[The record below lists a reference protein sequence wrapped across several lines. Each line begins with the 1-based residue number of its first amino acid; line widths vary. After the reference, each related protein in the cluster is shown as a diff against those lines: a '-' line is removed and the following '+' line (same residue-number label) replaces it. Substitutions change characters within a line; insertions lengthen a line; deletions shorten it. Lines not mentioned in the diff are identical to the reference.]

1 MGEAHALG
9 NNEARPPHAS
19 LKPKLHEYLLE
30 GLAAIVSTAKLARKT
45 KSKRTRS
52 YATY

>member
-1 MGEAHALG
+1 MCEAHALG

-30 GLAAIVSTAKLARKT
+30 GLAAILHNKACQENTIKKNS
-45 KSKRTRS
+45 
-52 YATY
+52 